1 MSIWH
6 IQQTKHL
13 LPETRQ
19 KGWCYMKHI
28 IDDGFNAEL
37 VAKAYFDGIME
48 IPILSKPK
56 EIIIPSAVIPFSMTN
71 RSTDHSEFVHFYE
84 HDKRFSDVL
93 TATKEQLPILQ
104 EFAGVISP
112 DCSLYRDMPLCL
124 QIANTYMN
132 RAVGY
137 YLQSQGLYV
146 IPNVRWGDE
155 RTYTTV
161 ELPEKIDVIYN
172 NRSENKQVAV
182 MWDET
187 QIAAMDST
195 KGGSYEITGTLE
207 DGTAVTCQVEIV
219 MTNLV
224 KNPSFEEADA
234 SMWKV
239 TYVGEDNPTDF
250 QVKAHIP

>member
-1 MSIWH
+1 
-6 IQQTKHL
+6 
-13 LPETRQ
+13 
-19 KGWCYMKHI
+19 MKHI

-48 IPILSKPK
+48 IPILSKPN
-56 EIIIPSAVIPFSMTN
+56 EIIIPSAVIPFSMAN

-93 TATKEQLPILQ
+93 IATKEQLPVLRG
-104 EFAGVISP
+104 FAGVISP

-161 ELPEKIDVIYN
+161 ELPEKIAFLGVPRNSIVSIGTYGCIK
-172 NRSENKQVAV
+172 SAENKHYFR
-182 MWDET
+182 EGL
-187 QIAAMDST
+187 AAMLDELTPQVVLVYGAMPDSIFAPVKERARFVNFPDWIST
-195 KGGSYEITGTLE
+195 KRRRS
-207 DGTAVTCQVEIV
+207 A
-219 MTNLV
+219 
-224 KNPSFEEADA
+224 
-234 SMWKV
+234 
-239 TYVGEDNPTDF
+239 
-250 QVKAHIP
+250 

>member
-1 MSIWH
+1 
-6 IQQTKHL
+6 
-13 LPETRQ
+13 
-19 KGWCYMKHI
+19 MKHI

-56 EIIIPSAVIPFSMTN
+56 EITIPSAVIPFSMAN

-93 TATKEQLPILQ
+93 IATKEQLPVLRG
-104 EFAGVISP
+104 FAGVISP

-161 ELPEKIDVIYN
+161 ELPEKIAFLGVPRNSIVSIGTYGCIK
-172 NRSENKQVAV
+172 SAKNKHYFREGLTAMLDELSPQVV
-182 MWDET
+182 LVYG
-187 QIAAMDST
+187 AMPDSIFASVKDRARFVNFPDWIST
-195 KGGSYEITGTLE
+195 KRRRS
-207 DGTAVTCQVEIV
+207 A
-219 MTNLV
+219 
-224 KNPSFEEADA
+224 
-234 SMWKV
+234 
-239 TYVGEDNPTDF
+239 
-250 QVKAHIP
+250 

>member
-1 MSIWH
+1 
-6 IQQTKHL
+6 
-13 LPETRQ
+13 
-19 KGWCYMKHI
+19 MKHI

-56 EIIIPSAVIPFSMTN
+56 EIIIPSAVIPFSMAN
-71 RSTDHSEFVHFYE
+71 RSIDHSEFVHFYE

-93 TATKEQLPILQ
+93 TATKEQLSVLQ

-161 ELPEKIDVIYN
+161 ELPEKIAFLGVPRNSIVSIGTYGCIK
-172 NRSENKQVAV
+172 SAENTHYFREGLTAMLDELSPQVV
-182 MWDET
+182 LVYG
-187 QIAAMDST
+187 AMPDSIFAPVKDRARFVNFPDWIST
-195 KGGSYEITGTLE
+195 KRRRS
-207 DGTAVTCQVEIV
+207 A
-219 MTNLV
+219 
-224 KNPSFEEADA
+224 
-234 SMWKV
+234 
-239 TYVGEDNPTDF
+239 
-250 QVKAHIP
+250 

>member
-1 MSIWH
+1 
-6 IQQTKHL
+6 
-13 LPETRQ
+13 
-19 KGWCYMKHI
+19 MKHI

-37 VAKAYFDGIME
+37 VAKAYFEGIME

-56 EIIIPSAVIPFSMTN
+56 EIIIPSTVIPFSMAN

-93 TATKEQLPILQ
+93 TATKEQLSVLQ

-161 ELPEKIDVIYN
+161 ELPEKIAFLGVPRNSIFSIGTYGCIK
-172 NRSENKQVAV
+172 SAENKHYFREGLTAMLDELYPQVV
-182 MWDET
+182 LVYG
-187 QIAAMDST
+187 AMPDSIFAPVKDRARFVNFPDWIST
-195 KGGSYEITGTLE
+195 KRRRS
-207 DGTAVTCQVEIV
+207 A
-219 MTNLV
+219 
-224 KNPSFEEADA
+224 
-234 SMWKV
+234 
-239 TYVGEDNPTDF
+239 
-250 QVKAHIP
+250 

>member
-1 MSIWH
+1 
-6 IQQTKHL
+6 
-13 LPETRQ
+13 
-19 KGWCYMKHI
+19 MKHI

-56 EIIIPSAVIPFSMTN
+56 EIIIPSAVIPFSMAN
-71 RSTDHSEFVHFYE
+71 RSIDHSEFVHFYE

-93 TATKEQLPILQ
+93 TATKEQLSVLQ

-161 ELPEKIDVIYN
+161 ELPEKIAFLGVPRNSIVSIGTYGCIK
-172 NRSENKQVAV
+172 SAKNKHYFREGLTAMLDELSPQVV
-182 MWDET
+182 LVYG
-187 QIAAMDST
+187 AMPDSIFASVKDRARFVNFPDWIST
-195 KGGSYEITGTLE
+195 KRRRS
-207 DGTAVTCQVEIV
+207 A
-219 MTNLV
+219 
-224 KNPSFEEADA
+224 
-234 SMWKV
+234 
-239 TYVGEDNPTDF
+239 
-250 QVKAHIP
+250 